1 MFNAVT
7 RLKHRLDNA
16 RTGQRVTR
24 LRVIEREGH
33 DTQIVLIVLENTC
46 HNEKP

>member
-7 RLKHRLDNA
+7 RLKHRFDNT
-16 RTGQRVTR
+16 RTGQGVTR
-24 LRVIEREGH
+24 LGVIEGEGH
-33 DTQIVLIVLENTC
+33 DTQIVLFVLENTR